1 MYKLYDW
8 NQTGG
13 TSVRAA
19 LAELEVPYA
28 LVEIDIRSGAQF
40 TDEYTRIN
48 PRQQVPSLELPDGS
62 ILTENTVILMHLAD
76 THPEADLAPHC
87 GSVERAQINRWLL
100 FFAMNVYEGES
111 RRVRP
116 ERYTTDSSAA
126 QGISDAATALV
137 KRHYDIFEDVVG
149 DGPYFLGDRLSILDI
164 YVWML
169 VQWWGDYDG
178 MRRDHPKILRLV
190 EMVMDRPKIKAVHEA
205 QFGPGL
211 GFVGLG

>member
-19 LAELEVPYA
+19 LGELEVLYD

-62 ILTENTVILMHLAD
+62 ILTENIAILMHLAD
-76 THPEADLAPHC
+76 THPEADLAPRC
-87 GSVERAQINRWLL
+87 GSAERAQINRWLS
-100 FFAMNVYEGES
+100 FFAMNAYEQEI
-111 RRVRP
+111 RRLHP
-116 ERYTTDSSAA
+116 ERYTTDPSGE
-126 QGISDAATALV
+126 QGIVDAATAVV
-137 KRHYDIFEDVVG
+137 KRHYDIFESAIG
-149 DGPYFLGDRLSILDI
+149 DGPYFLGDRFCILDI

-169 VQWWGDYDG
+169 VQWWGDYDA
-178 MRRDHPKILRLV
+178 MRRDHPKTLRLV
-190 EMVMDRPKIKAVHEA
+190 ETVMARPKIKSVHEA

-211 GFVGLG
+211 GLT

>member
-19 LAELEVPYA
+19 LAELEIPYD

-40 TDEYTRIN
+40 TDEYARIN

-62 ILTENTVILMHLAD
+62 ILTDNTAILMHLAD
-76 THPEADLAPHC
+76 THPEADLAPRC
-87 GSVERAQINRWLL
+87 GSVERAQINRWLS
-100 FFAMNVYEGES
+100 FFAMNNYEQEI
-111 RRVRP
+111 RRLRP
-116 ERYTTDSSAA
+116 ERYTTDQSAA
-126 QGISDAATALV
+126 QGIVDAATAIV
-137 KRHYDIFEDVVG
+137 KRHYDIFEGAIG
-149 DGPYFLGDRLSILDI
+149 DGPYFLGGRFSILDI

-178 MRRDHPKILRLV
+178 MRRDHPKTLRLV
-190 EMVMDRPKIKAVHEA
+190 ETVMDRPKIKPVHEA
-205 QFGPGL
+205 HFGPGL
-211 GFVGLG
+211 GID

>member
-19 LAELEVPYA
+19 LGELEVLYD

-62 ILTENTVILMHLAD
+62 ILTENTAILMHLAD

-87 GSVERAQINRWLL
+87 GSVERAQINRWLS
-100 FFAMNVYEGES
+100 FFAMNNYEQEI
-111 RRVRP
+111 RRLRP
-116 ERYTTDSSAA
+116 ERYTNDQSAA
-126 QGISDAATALV
+126 QDIVDAATAIV
-137 KRHYDIFEDVVG
+137 KRHYDIFEGAIG
-149 DGPYFLGDRLSILDI
+149 DGPYFLGGRFSILDI

-190 EMVMDRPKIKAVHEA
+190 ETVMDRPKIKPVHEA
-205 QFGPGL
+205 HFGPGL
-211 GFVGLG
+211 GIA